1 MNVFLLLAET
11 TLPPYVDEIV
21 VILIKVFGAALVAAA
36 ALAVRKLGKKW
47 GIEETHAGE
56 ERARGLA
63 RDGIAFADRWARNRD
78 ANQPVDPGDAF
89 GEVKKTPGKDK
100 LEMALDF
107 AIDVDKAIGITDKA
121 RMAFA
126 RKIEAELEK
135 SEGKENGT

>member
-1 MNVFLLLAET
+1 MNGFLLLAET
-11 TLPPYVDEIV
+11 TLPVWTDEIV
-21 VILIKVFGAALVAAA
+21 LLLIKIFGAALIGLA
-36 ALAVRKLGKKW
+36 ALAARKLGKKW

-63 RDGIAFADRWARNRD
+63 RDAIAFADRWARNRD
-78 ANQPVDPGDAF
+78 KGNASKP
-89 GEVKKTPGKDK
+89 EGKDK

-107 AIDVDKAIGITDKA
+107 AIDVDKAIGITEKA

-135 SEGKENGT
+135 SEGNKDAT

>member
-1 MNVFLLLAET
+1 MSGFLLLAET

-21 VILIKVFGAALVAAA
+21 VILIKVFGAALVALA

-47 GIEETHAGE
+47 GMEETQAGE

-63 RDGIAFADRWARNRD
+63 RDGIAFADRWARLRD
-78 ANQPVDPGDAF
+78 KSGD
-89 GEVKKTPGKDK
+89 GKPEGKDK
-100 LEMALDF
+100 LEKALDF
-107 AIDVDKAIGITDKA
+107 AIDVDKALGITDKA

-135 SEGKENGT
+135 SEGKKDAT